1 MILIIHTLDQ
11 AKIHLALVD
20 LKGAVLKTL
29 HKGVTGRQT
38 EMVTPA
44 IDQLFKRAKV
54 KLAALE
60 GIIVASGPGG
70 FTAVRSGVVVA
81 NALGFA
87 LGIPVVGVEGKFAG
101 VDDMLVSD
109 RFSSALTQLKRTRK
123 PTQARPSYGAQPNI
137 SKAKAKKFQQHALNV

>member
-11 AKIHLALVD
+11 AAIHLTLGHLNGKVMS
-20 LKGAVLKTL
+20 TL
-29 HKGVTGRQT
+29 HKVVKGRQT

-44 IDQLFKRAKV
+44 IDQLLKRSKV
-54 KLAALE
+54 KLTDLI

-70 FTAVRSGVVVA
+70 FTAVRSGVVVG

-87 LGIPVVGVEGKFAG
+87 LGIPVVGVEGEFAN

-109 RFSSALTQLKRTRK
+109 RCSLALKQLVRGPKFAQAK
-123 PTQARPSYGAQPNI
+123 PAYGAQPNI
-137 SKAKAKKFQQHALNV
+137 SKAKPKKFQQHTLKV